1 MRIRVIQASYDID
14 LDTMSKMDP
23 FIVVKYGDN
32 NYKTNVAQNQGKTP
46 SWKQQFNIG
55 TADNDRIFLQS
66 WQEDAN
72 GSEFIGVTIVDVST
86 KLGVGQQDL

>member
-46 SWKQQFNIG
+46 SWK
-55 TADNDRIFLQS
+55 
-66 WQEDAN
+66 
-72 GSEFIGVTIVDVST
+72 
-86 KLGVGQQDL
+86 